1 MRGQCGIGLVLV
13 FMFFRLYSVY
23 IVVESTVIEVCWSM
37 VCRLMWAR
45 MRPSG
50 GGVHGLGGSTAVSFY
65 IMSLFQEVFV
75 QFHEWIGSVIV
86 GC

>member
-1 MRGQCGIGLVLV
+1 
-13 FMFFRLYSVY
+13 
-23 IVVESTVIEVCWSM
+23 
-37 VCRLMWAR
+37 MWVNVG
-45 MRPSG
+45 S

-65 IMSLFQEVFV
+65 IMSLFQKLFV